1 MSLIYKTGTAF
12 LRRLPAERAHVTT
25 VKLLRAGLG
34 PKTGVISSGVLK
46 TSVGGLTLP
55 NPVGLAAGFD
65 KDCDV
70 PDAML
75 GAGFGF
81 VECGTVTPR
90 PQIGNAKPRL
100 FRLTEDEAVINRM
113 GFNNRGLDH
122 FAQRLL
128 ARKGNGGLVMSG
140 IVGANLGANKDSD
153 DRAQDYV
160 TGLTRLWGHA
170 DYFTINISS
179 PNTPGLRQ
187 LQGADEMEDLLGRI
201 SETRAELTGD
211 NPSVPI
217 FLKVAPDVDVMQI
230 DRIVEQARTYGMNAI
245 IVSNTTLDRPE
256 SLQSQHRGEGGGL
269 SGQPL
274 FEKSTRIL
282 MEFADAANGSI
293 DLIGVGGIG
302 SGAQAY
308 AKIRAGAKAVQLYSA
323 LVYKG
328 PALVAQI
335 CADLEARAKA
345 DGFAAIGDAVGTDLT

>member
-1 MSLIYKTGTAF
+1 MSLFYKFGTSV

-34 PKTGVISSGVLK
+34 PKSGVITSDRL
-46 TSVGGLTLP
+46 TCSVGGLDLP

-75 GAGFGF
+75 AAGFGC

-100 FRLTEDEAVINRM
+100 FRLVDDQAVINRM
-113 GFNNRGLDH
+113 GFNNNGLDH
-122 FAQRLL
+122 FHGRLS
-128 ARKGNGGLVMSG
+128 ARAGNGG
-140 IVGANLGANKDSD
+140 IVGANLGANKDSE
-153 DRAQDYV
+153 DRIADYV
-160 TGLTRLWGHA
+160 IGLSRLWGLA

-179 PNTPGLRQ
+179 PNTPGLRN
-187 LQGADEMEDLLGRI
+187 LQGADEMDELLGRI
-201 SETRAELTGD
+201 AETRGELAGD

-217 FLKVAPDVDVMQI
+217 FLKVAPDIDVTQI

-256 SLQSQHRGEGGGL
+256 TLRSSDAAETGGL

-274 FEKSTRIL
+274 FEKSTSIL
-282 MEFADAANGSI
+282 RDFADAANGRI
-293 DLIGVGGIG
+293 DLIGVGGI
-302 SGAQAY
+302 SNGAQAY

-323 LVYKG
+323 LVYHG
-328 PALVAQI
+328 PQLVADI
-335 CADLEARAKA
+335 CADLEARLKA
-345 DGFAAIGDAVGTDLT
+345 DGFGSVSEAVGVDI

>member
-1 MSLIYKTGTAF
+1 MSLIYKTGTAV
-12 LRRLPAERAHVTT
+12 LRSLPAERAHVTT
-25 VKLLRAGLG
+25 VKLLRAGFG
-34 PKTGVISSGVLK
+34 PKSGVI
-46 TSVGGLTLP
+46 TSDLFRTNVGGLDLP

-100 FRLTEDEAVINRM
+100 FRLVEDEAVINRM
-113 GFNNRGLDH
+113 GFNNQGLDH
-122 FAQRLL
+122 FHARLS
-128 ARKGNGGLVMSG
+128 ARQGKGG

-153 DRAQDYV
+153 DRAADYV
-160 TGLTRLWGHA
+160 TGLTRLWGMA

-187 LQGADEMEDLLGRI
+187 LQGADEMEDLLGRL

-211 NPSVPI
+211 NPSVPM
-217 FLKVAPDVDVMQI
+217 FLKVAPDVDVTQI

-245 IVSNTTLDRPE
+245 IVSNTTLDRPD
-256 SLQSQHRGEGGGL
+256 SLQSGHAGQGGGL

-274 FEKSTRIL
+274 FERSTHIL
-282 MEFADAANGSI
+282 REFADAADGSI

-328 PALVAQI
+328 PQLVAEI
-335 CADLEARAKA
+335 CADLEARLKA
-345 DGFAAIGDAVGTDLT
+345 DGFESVSDAVGADI

>member
-1 MSLIYKTGTAF
+1 MSLIYKTGTAL

-25 VKLLRAGLG
+25 VKLLRAGVG
-34 PKTGVISSGVLK
+34 PKGGDISSEILK
-46 TSVGGLTLP
+46 TSVGGLDLP

-90 PQIGNAKPRL
+90 PQVGNPQPRL
-100 FRLTEDEAVINRM
+100 FRLVEDEAVINRM

-122 FAQRLL
+122 FEQRLK
-128 ARKGNGGLVMSG
+128 ARAGNGGL
-140 IVGANLGANKDSD
+140 VGANLGANKDSD
-153 DRAQDYV
+153 DRAADYV

-179 PNTPGLRQ
+179 PNTPGLRK

-201 SETRAELTGD
+201 AETRAALTGD

-217 FLKVAPDVDVMQI
+217 FLKVAP
-230 DRIVEQARTYGMNAI
+230 I

-256 SLQSQHRGEGGGL
+256 SLQSGHASEGGGL

-282 MEFADAANGSI
+282 AEFSQAAEGKI

-302 SGAQAY
+302 NGEQAY

-323 LVYKG
+323 LVYHG
-328 PALVAQI
+328 PQLVAQI

-345 DGFAAIGDAVGTDLT
+345 DGFKTIAEAVG

>member
-1 MSLIYKTGTAF
+1 MSLFYKFGTSV

-34 PKTGVISSGVLK
+34 PKSGVITSDRL
-46 TSVGGLTLP
+46 TCSVGGLDLP

-75 GAGFGF
+75 AAGFGS

-90 PQIGNAKPRL
+90 RQIGNAKPRL
-100 FRLTEDEAVINRM
+100 FRLVDDQAVINRM
-113 GFNNRGLDH
+113 GFNNNGLDH
-122 FAQRLL
+122 FHGRLS
-128 ARKGNGGLVMSG
+128 ARAGNGG
-140 IVGANLGANKDSD
+140 IVGANLGANKDSE
-153 DRAQDYV
+153 DRIADYV
-160 TGLTRLWGHA
+160 IGLSRLWGLA

-179 PNTPGLRQ
+179 PNTPGLRN
-187 LQGADEMEDLLGRI
+187 LQGADEMDELLGRI
-201 SETRAELTGD
+201 AETRGELAGD

-217 FLKVAPDVDVMQI
+217 FLKVAPDIDVTQI

-256 SLQSQHRGEGGGL
+256 TLRSSDAAETGGL

-274 FEKSTRIL
+274 FEKSTSIL
-282 MEFADAANGSI
+282 RDFADAANGRI
-293 DLIGVGGIG
+293 DLIGVGGI
-302 SGAQAY
+302 SNGAQAY

-323 LVYKG
+323 LVYHG
-328 PALVAQI
+328 PQLVADI
-335 CADLEARAKA
+335 CACLLYTSPSPRDS
-345 DGFAAIGDAVGTDLT
+345 

>member
-1 MSLIYKTGTAF
+1 MSLFYKFGTSV

-34 PKTGVISSGVLK
+34 PKSGVITSDRL
-46 TSVGGLTLP
+46 TCSVGGLDLP

-75 GAGFGF
+75 AAGFGS

-100 FRLTEDEAVINRM
+100 FRLVDDQAVINRM
-113 GFNNRGLDH
+113 GFNNNGLDH
-122 FAQRLL
+122 FHGRLS
-128 ARKGNGGLVMSG
+128 ARAGNGG
-140 IVGANLGANKDSD
+140 IVGANLGANKDSE
-153 DRAQDYV
+153 DRIADYV
-160 TGLTRLWGHA
+160 IGLSRLWGLA

-179 PNTPGLRQ
+179 PNTPGLRN
-187 LQGADEMEDLLGRI
+187 LQGADEMDELLGRI
-201 SETRAELTGD
+201 AETRGELAGD

-217 FLKVAPDVDVMQI
+217 FLKVAPDIDVTQI

-256 SLQSQHRGEGGGL
+256 TLRSSDAAETGGL

-274 FEKSTRIL
+274 FEKSTSIL
-282 MEFADAANGSI
+282 RDFADAANGRI
-293 DLIGVGGIG
+293 DLIGVGGI
-302 SGAQAY
+302 SNGAQAY

-323 LVYKG
+323 LVYHG
-328 PALVAQI
+328 PQLVADI
-335 CADLEARAKA
+335 CADLEARLKA
-345 DGFAAIGDAVGTDLT
+345 DGFVSVSEAVGVDI

>member
-1 MSLIYKTGTAF
+1 MSLLYKTGTAV

-34 PKTGVISSGVLK
+34 PKTGEITSDILK

-70 PDAML
+70 PDAMI

-90 PQIGNAKPRL
+90 PQVGNPKPRL

-113 GFNNRGLDH
+113 GFNNKGLDH
-122 FAQRLL
+122 FSARLQ
-128 ARKGNGGLVMSG
+128 ARKGNGG
-140 IVGANLGANKDSD
+140 IVGANLGANKDSE
-153 DRAQDYV
+153 DRASDYV
-160 TGLTRLWGHA
+160 TGLIRLWGHA

-201 SETRAELTGD
+201 AETRSTLTGD

-217 FLKVAPDVDVMQI
+217 FLKVAPDVDVGQI
-230 DRIVEQARTYGMNAI
+230 ERIVEQARTYGMNAI
-245 IVSNTTLDRPE
+245 IVSNTTLDRPD
-256 SLQSQHRGEGGGL
+256 SLQSEHNAEGGGL

-274 FEKSTRIL
+274 FDKSTRIL
-282 MEFADAANGSI
+282 AEFADAADGNI

-323 LVYKG
+323 LVYHG
-328 PALVAQI
+328 PQLVAQI
-335 CADLEARAKA
+335 CADLEARCKA
-345 DGFAAIGDAVGTDLT
+345 DGFKTIAQAVGADLA

>member
-1 MSLIYKTGTAF
+1 MSLIYKTGTRF
-12 LRRLPAERAHVTT
+12 LRSLPAERAHVTT

-34 PKTGVISSGVLK
+34 PKTSEITSNVLK
-46 TSVGGLTLP
+46 TSVGGLQLP
-55 NPVGLAAGFD
+55 NPIGLAAGFD

-90 PQIGNAKPRL
+90 PQEGNAKPRL

-113 GFNNRGLDH
+113 GFNNRGLEH
-122 FAQRLL
+122 FAQRLT
-128 ARKGNGGLVMSG
+128 ARKGKGGL
-140 IVGANLGANKDSD
+140 VGANLGANKDSD

-170 DYFTINISS
+170 EYFTINISS
-179 PNTPGLRQ
+179 PNTPGLRK

-217 FLKVAPDVDVMQI
+217 FLKVAPDVDVTQI

-256 SLQSQHRGEGGGL
+256 SLQSAHRGEGGGL

-282 MEFADAANGSI
+282 SEFAEAANGQI

-328 PALVAQI
+328 PALVAEI
-335 CADLEARAKA
+335 CADLEARTKA
-345 DGFAAIGDAVGTDLT
+345 DGFKTIAEAVGADLT

>member
-1 MSLIYKTGTAF
+1 MSLLYKSGTAL

-34 PKTGVISSGVLK
+34 PKTGEITSDILK
-46 TSVGGLTLP
+46 TTVGGLNLP

-75 GAGFGF
+75 NAGFGF

-90 PQIGNAKPRL
+90 PQIGNPQPRL
-100 FRLTEDEAVINRM
+100 FRLVEDEAVINRM

-122 FAQRLL
+122 FSERLR
-128 ARKGNGGLVMSG
+128 ARKGNAG

-153 DRAQDYV
+153 DRPADYV
-160 TGLTRLWGHA
+160 AGLSRLWGHA

-201 SETRAELTGD
+201 AETRAALTG
-211 NPSVPI
+211 NEPSVPI
-217 FLKVAPDVDVMQI
+217 FLKVAPDVDSGQI
-230 DRIVEQARTYGMNAI
+230 GRIVEQARTYGMNAI

-256 SLQSQHRGEGGGL
+256 SLQSAHHGEGGGL

-274 FEKSTRIL
+274 FEKSTRVL
-282 MEFADAANGSI
+282 SEFADAADGSI

-323 LVYKG
+323 LVYHG
-328 PALVAQI
+328 PQLVAQI

-345 DGFAAIGDAVGTDLT
+345 DGFKTIGQAVGADLT

>member
-1 MSLIYKTGTAF
+1 MSLIYKTGTAL

-25 VKLLRAGLG
+25 VKLLRSGFG
-34 PKTGVISSGVLK
+34 PKGGVITSDLLK
-46 TSVGGLTLP
+46 TSVGGLDLP

-90 PQIGNAKPRL
+90 PQIGNAQPRL
-100 FRLTEDEAVINRM
+100 FRLIEDEAVINRM

-122 FAQRLL
+122 FSERLR
-128 ARKGNGGLVMSG
+128 ARKGNGG
-140 IVGANLGANKDSD
+140 IVGANLGANKDSE
-153 DRAQDYV
+153 DRAADYV

-179 PNTPGLRQ
+179 PNTPGLRK
-187 LQGADEMEDLLGRI
+187 LQGADELEDLLGRI
-201 SETRAELTGD
+201 AETRAALSGD
-211 NPSVPI
+211 EPSVPV
-217 FLKVAPDVDVMQI
+217 FLKVAPDVDVTQI

-256 SLQSQHRGEGGGL
+256 SLQSEHCGEGGGL

-282 MEFADAANGSI
+282 AEFADAADGMI

-302 SGAQAY
+302 SGEQAY
-308 AKIRAGAKAVQLYSA
+308 AKIKAGAKAVQLYSA
-323 LVYKG
+323 LVYHG
-328 PALVAQI
+328 PGLVAEI

-345 DGFAAIGDAVGTDLT
+345 DGFLSIGEAVGTGLN

>member
-1 MSLIYKTGTAF
+1 MSFIYKTGTSL

-25 VKLLRAGLG
+25 VKLLRKGLG
-34 PKTGVISSGVLK
+34 PKTGVITSDILK
-46 TSVGGLTLP
+46 TSVGGLSLP

-90 PQIGNAKPRL
+90 PQVGNAKPRL
-100 FRLTEDEAVINRM
+100 FRLVEDEAVINRM

-122 FAQRLL
+122 FSERLL
-128 ARKGNGGLVMSG
+128 ARKGNGGLV
-140 IVGANLGANKDSD
+140 GANLGANKDSE

-179 PNTPGLRQ
+179 PNTPGLRK

-211 NPSVPI
+211 EPSVPI
-217 FLKVAPDVDVMQI
+217 FLKVAPDVDVTQI

-256 SLQSQHRGEGGGL
+256 SLQSPHRGEGGGL

-282 MEFADAANGSI
+282 SEFAAAADDKI

-302 SGAQAY
+302 SGEQAY
-308 AKIRAGAKAVQLYSA
+308 AKIKAGAKAVQLYSA

-328 PALVAQI
+328 PALVAEI
-335 CADLEARAKA
+335 CTDLEARAKA
-345 DGFAAIGDAVGTDLT
+345 DGFKTIGEAVGAALV